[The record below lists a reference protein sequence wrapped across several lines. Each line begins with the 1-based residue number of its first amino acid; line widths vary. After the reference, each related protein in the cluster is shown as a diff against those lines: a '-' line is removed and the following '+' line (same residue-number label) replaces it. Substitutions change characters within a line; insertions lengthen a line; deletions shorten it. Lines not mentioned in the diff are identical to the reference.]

1 MSQPNQMW
9 IVNLTT
15 HGWAVNNVGV
25 CLGTGPA
32 CDIVANKRNWS
43 SDSYFGERQN
53 REAAYLADKYLKK
66 LKRQLFLG

>member
-25 CLGTGPA
+25 CLGTSPA

-53 REAAYLADKYLKK
+53 READQQTGQVLKK
-66 LKRQLFLG
+66 I